1 MEKTVSRALVVLA
14 VVLALGVGFYAGR
27 EVWPADGPFQLLT
40 PGGKILLNTRTGETW
55 LYQTTPDPLSG
66 GHWRPLSWGDS
77 AIEALLNETQGKLK
91 PGR

>member
-1 MEKTVSRALVVLA
+1 MEKAISRALVALA

-40 PGGKILLNTRTGETW
+40 PGGQMLLNTRTGETW
-55 LYQTTPDPLSG
+55 LYDVGTGVNG
-66 GHWRPLSWGDS
+66 GHWKPLSWGDS
-77 AIEALLNETQGKLK
+77 AIEALLNETEGKLT